1 MDGVDGGGGVD
12 GVDGVDG
19 VGGSIVISEEVVTVR
34 VLNGPVDDPNN
45 AATWKV

>member
-34 VLNGPVDDPNN
+34 VLNGPVDDSNN